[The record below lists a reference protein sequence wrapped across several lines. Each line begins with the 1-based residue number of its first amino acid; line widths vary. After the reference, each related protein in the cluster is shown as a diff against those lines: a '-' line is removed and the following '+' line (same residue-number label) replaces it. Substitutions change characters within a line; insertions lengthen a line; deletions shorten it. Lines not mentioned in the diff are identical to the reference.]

1 MTYPNSTDLTSR
13 QSVDLP
19 IHFFTIVL
27 NGQPFIQYHLPVFQQ
42 LKCDWHWHIIE
53 GVAALKHDTAWS
65 LASGGRIDDA
75 LHENGLSNDGT
86 TAYLDQI
93 AQQYPEQITL
103 YRPAPGSFWD
113 GKREM
118 VNAPLSNLQ
127 AEGLLWQIDADELWT
142 IAQLERTRQ
151 MFLTDPAKTA
161 AFFWC
166 NFFTG
171 ENLVVS
177 SRHCYSQD
185 PRFEWLRVW
194 RYHPGM
200 VWAKHEPPTL
210 VQADGQ
216 DVAKIN
222 PFLHAET
229 EAEGLVF
236 QHFAYVTPEQ
246 LQFKQRYYGY
256 QNAVRQ
262 WQQLQA
268 QPDFPVFLRDYFAW
282 VKDET
287 VVDRVEDCGVVPIAD
302 RHPDNGKWQFR
313 TDVSPTFAK
322 LPAPKIAV
330 DGVAFQL
337 LRGGISRV
345 WRSLLTEW
353 VKTGFAKHL
362 LVLDRGGTAPKI
374 PGVRYCKL
382 PLYDE
387 KLSGLDSQILQEICD
402 RENLNLFISTY
413 YTAPT
418 STRSVLM
425 VHDMIP
431 EVMQADLNWPF
442 WREKHFSI
450 LHAAAYIAV
459 SRNTAQD
466 LIRLYPQ
473 IQPDQVHV
481 ALNGLS
487 PDFAPA
493 SVYAI
498 RAWRSQH
505 NISKPYFC
513 FVGERF
519 GFNGYKNAQHFFTAF
534 SQWNQHQNYQIICIG
549 GPLNLEPE
557 LAQCVARGSVQVLR
571 LTDQELIAAYSGAIA
586 LVYPSR
592 YEGFGL
598 PILEAMACGCP
609 VITCHNSSIPEVA
622 GAAALYVSDTHPD
635 QFVEA
640 LEKVQL
646 PQVRHAL
653 IGAGFDQA
661 KKFSWQKMATTIAE
675 VLTQTS
681 KEIEQQAIA
690 APLGVWSE
698 LRKLQTELQQQAN
711 PHLILPRVD
720 QPQLLQLQLRSLL
733 VEVEQM
739 ESSVFW
745 QLRAVV
751 QRVNRLFGKQS
762 LDEAAIDLK
771 AAPEIQVLQAKS
783 RITWIQTSKFWKLRS
798 TWLQL
803 KSMLEPGKKTGQA
816 LGDRSP

>member
-1 MTYPNSTDLTSR
+1 MNSITTSLD
-13 QSVDLP
+13 STHATVAASANLP

-27 NGQPFIQYHLPVFQQ
+27 NGQPFIQYHLQVLNQ
-42 LKCDWHWHIIE
+42 LNCEWHWHIIE

-65 LASGGRIDDA
+65 VAAGGRIDDA
-75 LHENGLSNDGT
+75 LHNNGLSNDGT
-86 TAYLDQI
+86 TDYLDQL
-93 AQQYPEQITL
+93 AQLYPDQITL
-103 YRPAPGSFWD
+103 YRPASGSFWD

-118 VNAPLSNLQ
+118 VNAPLSNIQ
-127 AEGLLWQIDADELWT
+127 SACLLWQIDADELWT
-142 IAQLERTRQ
+142 VEQIEQTRQ
-151 MFLTDPAKTA
+151 LFLAHPDKTA

-166 NFFTG
+166 VFFVG
-171 ENLVVS
+171 EDLVVS
-177 SRHCYSQD
+177 SRHCYSQN
-185 PRFEWLRVW
+185 PCFEWLRVW
-194 RYHPGM
+194 RYQPGM

-210 VQADGQ
+210 VEPLPDGKQQ
-216 DVAKIN
+216 DVAKVN
-222 PFLHAET
+222 PFLHQET
-229 EAEGLVF
+229 EAQGLLF

-246 LQFKQRYYGY
+246 LQFKHRYYGY

-262 WQQLQA
+262 WQQLQSEA
-268 QPDFPVFLRDYFAW
+268 NFPVFLRDYFDW
-282 VKDET
+282 VEDET
-287 VVDRVEDCGVVPIAD
+287 VVDRAKACGVVPIAHRQPETD
-302 RHPDNGKWQFR
+302 QWQFR
-313 TDVSPTFAK
+313 AELSAAK
-322 LPAPKIAV
+322 FPKPPAPKIAV

-353 VKTGFAKHL
+353 VKSGFAKNL
-362 LVLDRGGTAPKI
+362 LILDRGGTAPKM
-374 PGVRYCKL
+374 PGLRYCKL

-387 KLSGLDSQILQEICD
+387 KLSGVDSQILQEVCD
-402 RENLNLFISTY
+402 HENLNLFISTY

-418 STRSVLM
+418 STPSVFM

-442 WREKHFSI
+442 WREKHYAI

-459 SRNTAQD
+459 SHNTAQD

-473 IQPDQVHV
+473 IQPHQVRV

-493 SVYAI
+493 SADAI
-498 RAWRSQH
+498 HEWRSQY
-505 NISKPYFC
+505 NITKPYFC

-557 LAQCVARGSVQVLR
+557 LAQFVARGSLQVLR

-622 GAAALYVSDTHPD
+622 GAAALYVSDTNSE
-635 QFVEA
+635 QLVEA

-653 IGAGFDQA
+653 ITAGTEQA
-661 KKFSWQKMATTIAE
+661 QKFSWQKMAAAVAD

-681 KEIEQQAIA
+681 QQFEPQAIA
-690 APLGVWSE
+690 APLGVWLE

-739 ESSVFW
+739 EKSVFW

-751 QRVNRLFGKQS
+751 QGVNRLFGKQS
-762 LDEAAIDLK
+762 IDEAAIDIK

-803 KSMLEPGKKTGQA
+803 SKI
-816 LGDRSP
+816 LGLGNSA